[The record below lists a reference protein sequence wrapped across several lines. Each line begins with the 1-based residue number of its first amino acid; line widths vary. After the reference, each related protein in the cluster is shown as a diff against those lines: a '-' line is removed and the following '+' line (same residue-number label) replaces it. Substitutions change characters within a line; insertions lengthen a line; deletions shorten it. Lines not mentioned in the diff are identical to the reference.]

1 MPAFAV
7 LLRGVNV
14 GKGNRVPM
22 AALREL
28 LEARGG
34 SDVRTLLNRGNAVFR
49 GAAASVDDVAA
60 DVRRALRERLG
71 VSVEVVVKDADAFDA
86 IVAANPMV
94 PRAEEH
100 ARFLVAF
107 AEEAADLRGLAALEP
122 LLRPEE
128 RLAIGD
134 HAAYLHC
141 AAGIRDSR
149 AAGAL
154 LGKAGRAV
162 TTRNWA
168 TVLKL
173 KGLLDARVD
182 PASQGAGEDRPR

>member
-14 GKGNRVPM
+14 GRGNRVPM
-22 AALREL
+22 ATLREL

-34 SDVRTLLNRGNAVFR
+34 SDVRTLLNSGNAVFH
-49 GAAASVDDVAA
+49 GAADSVDDVAA
-60 DVRRALRERLG
+60 DVRRALREHLG

-107 AEEAADLRGLAALEP
+107 AQEAAALRGLAALEP

-128 RLAIGD
+128 RLAIGE
-134 HAAYLHC
+134 HAAYLDC

-173 KGLLDARVD
+173 KGLLDARAD
-182 PASQGAGEDRPR
+182 PASRGNRES